1 MRPTKPPP
9 RVHDPEV
16 YCALADDTAETLR
29 RSAEWYGRGSPAIGA
44 AYAESARL
52 IANAV
57 AFARALAAF
66 EKANRR

>member
-29 RSAEWYGRGSPAIGA
+29 RSAEGYGRGSPATGA
-44 AYAESARL
+44 AYIEASRL

-57 AFARALAAF
+57 AVQRQALVAAQ
-66 EKANRR
+66 ERKP

>member
-16 YCALADDTAETLR
+16 YCASAGDTVDALR
-29 RSAEWYGRGSPAIGA
+29 KNSEWYLRGSPAIGS
-44 AYAESARL
+44 AYIEASRL

-57 AFARALAAF
+57 ALEREAA
-66 EKANRR
+66 KAKKEGKA

>member
-16 YCALADDTAETLR
+16 YCALADDTVDALR
-29 RSAEWYGRGSPAIGA
+29 RNSEWYSRGSAAIGA
-44 AYAESARL
+44 AYVEAARL

-57 AFARALAAF
+57 AVEREAA
-66 EKANRR
+66 KAKKEGKA

>member
-16 YCALADDTAETLR
+16 YCALADDTVETLR
-29 RSAEWYGRGSPAIGA
+29 RSAEWYGRGSPAIGS
-44 AYAESARL
+44 AYAEASRL

-57 AFARALAAF
+57 ALERKAA
-66 EKANRR
+66 EAKREGKA